1 VLAFVLVSLSV
12 RHAFH
17 GPVLAGGA
25 ISNAEGFSY
34 SGVAWLV
41 FAAVLL
47 GLGVRRGSSPL
58 RWASLGILMA
68 TVGKVFLFD
77 MADLGG
83 LWQVASFLGLG
94 LSLVAI
100 GLVYQRFVF
109 PSAPPATA
117 AIPS

>member
-1 VLAFVLVSLSV
+1 VLAFGFASLSV

-17 GPVLAGGA
+17 GSVLASGA

-34 SGVAWLV
+34 SGAWLV

-47 GLGVRRGSSPL
+47 GTGVRRGSSPL

-83 LWQVASFLGLG
+83 LWRVASFLGLG

-100 GLVYQRFVF
+100 GFVYQRFVF
-109 PSAPPATA
+109 PTATPETA
-117 AIPS
+117 AAPS